1 MGRRIF
7 PPSIHPKALKA
18 FRDLRIEAAARVPRL
33 LEAIEGRVQQFIKS
47 IEEADTQELP
57 MRMLLPLRFADSS
70 D

>member
-1 MGRRIF
+1 
-7 PPSIHPKALKA
+7 LKA

-47 IEEADTQELP
+47 IEEADTQGLP
-57 MRMLLPLRFADSS
+57 MRMLLPLKFADSS